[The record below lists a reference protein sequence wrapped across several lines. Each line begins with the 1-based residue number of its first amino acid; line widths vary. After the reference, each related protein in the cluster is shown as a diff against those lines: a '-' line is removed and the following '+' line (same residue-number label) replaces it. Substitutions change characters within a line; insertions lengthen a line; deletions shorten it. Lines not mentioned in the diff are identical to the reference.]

1 MEDAKTD
8 DWVKE
13 TVASWR
19 HTLWLGIKDPRGW
32 IFKPRKYMRFIRDGY
47 CLERFH
53 RAFKRGLL
61 EYGMLA
67 AKKKT
72 TSD

>member
-1 MEDAKTD
+1 MKGAKAE

-19 HTLWLGIKDPRGW
+19 HTLWLGMKDPRGW
-32 IFKPRKYMRFIRDGY
+32 IFKPRKYMRFLRDGY

-61 EYGMLA
+61 EYGMVA
-67 AKKKT
+67 ATKKT
-72 TSD
+72 TYD